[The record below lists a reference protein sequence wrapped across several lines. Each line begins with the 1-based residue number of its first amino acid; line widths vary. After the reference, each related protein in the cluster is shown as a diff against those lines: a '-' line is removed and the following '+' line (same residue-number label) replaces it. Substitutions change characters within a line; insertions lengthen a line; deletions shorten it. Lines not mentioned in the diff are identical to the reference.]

1 MGPLVGDAGD
11 SGALTTQRKNV
22 DGGPPCEAMSEIQE
36 PPLLNAK
43 MSMTA
48 PLGGDARDLGVPTT
62 QRKNVDDGPP
72 GR

>member
-36 PPLLNAK
+36 PPPLNAK

-48 PLGGDARDLGVPTT
+48 P
-62 QRKNVDDGPP
+62 P
-72 GR
+72 GRQCQRSGSAHHSTQKRR